1 MAIPKNLRYFSES
14 EKSKAEKELIEWM
27 SGQFNLPEGES
38 YEAIANDAIKEASK
52 TKVIDLFNSRA
63 MVESLVFK
71 AQSVISQWT

>member
-1 MAIPKNLRYFSES
+1 MATLKNLRHFSEA

-27 SGQFNLPEGES
+27 SGQFDLTEGET
-38 YEAIANDAIKEASK
+38 YEAIANDAIEEASK